1 MYGATVFIISKRKEL
16 SIKYKKLIEALK
28 QEVYVISSLSEALFK
43 IQKTEPELLIIS
55 DTIDEKL
62 SDFCAKIRALTC
74 NVRPV
79 IIAISKSSDI
89 DDKLK
94 ILDSGA
100 DDFMSESIAPK
111 EFQAR
116 IKAHLRR
123 YLENSFNP
131 ITFFALKNLS
141 IKMLKKLIMGKK
153 SASVMLGRIANIN
166 TYREI
171 YGEIAYQKVL
181 QTLGAIVNST
191 LGAQDFAG
199 HFFDDEFIIITN
211 VQKAEKIA
219 SFLTFA
225 FDNVLSRFYNKRDY
239 ENNFTLLSPDI
250 KEEKREGLMRL
261 EICALEFEST
271 KFNSYEQIIN
281 ELFGLIKLCKNSEKS
296 CYIIDRPK
304 LYGEVKEKKIKN
316 RVLIMEEDES
326 LSLLLETLC
335 SLNSLNAKVCDG
347 YEKFFKEYKNFL
359 PDVVIIDYGDKN
371 AKEGL
376 EISKKLKQNKPYAP
390 KIIFS
395 SSVHNKE
402 EILAAGADFYI
413 PKPYEADDMI
423 KWIKKFLLL

>member
-1 MYGATVFIISKRKEL
+1 MYAATIFIISKRKEL
-16 SIKYKKLIEALK
+16 SIKYKKLIEALN
-28 QEVYVISSLSEALFK
+28 QEVYVIPSLSEALLK
-43 IQKTEPELLIIS
+43 IQETEPELLIVS
-55 DTIDEKL
+55 DTIEEGL
-62 SDFCAKIRALTC
+62 PDFCAKMRALTC
-74 NVRPV
+74 NIRPV

-94 ILDSGA
+94 ILESGA
-100 DDFMSESIAPK
+100 DDFMDESIAPK

-141 IKMLKKLIMGKK
+141 AKMLKKLISGKK
-153 SASVMLGRIANIN
+153 NASVMLGKIANIN

-211 VQKAEKIA
+211 EQKVEKIA

-239 ENNFTLLSPDI
+239 ENNFTLLSSDI
-250 KEEKREGLMRL
+250 KEEEREGLMRL
-261 EICALEFEST
+261 EICATEYKKE

-281 ELFGLIKLCKNSEKS
+281 ELFGLIKLCKNTEKS

-304 LYGEVKEKKIKN
+304 LYGEVKEKRIKN
-316 RVLIMEEDES
+316 RVLIMEEDEP

-335 SLNSLNAKVCDG
+335 SLNSLDARVCTE
-347 YEKFFKEYKNFL
+347 YENFFREYENFM
-359 PDVVIIDYGDKN
+359 PDVVIIDYGDKST
-371 AKEGL
+371 KEGL
-376 EISKKLKQNKPYAP
+376 EISRKIKQNKNYAP

-395 SSVHNKE
+395 SSLHNKE
-402 EILAAGADFYI
+402 EILTAGADFYI

-423 KWIKKFLLL
+423 KRIKKFLTT

>member
-1 MYGATVFIISKRKEL
+1 MYAATIFIISKRKEL
-16 SIKYKKLIEALK
+16 SIKYKKLIEALN
-28 QEVYVISSLSEALFK
+28 QEVYVIPSLSEALLK
-43 IQKTEPELLIIS
+43 IQETEPELLIVS
-55 DTIDEKL
+55 DTIEEGL
-62 SDFCAKIRALTC
+62 PDFCVKMRALTC
-74 NVRPV
+74 NIRPV

-94 ILDSGA
+94 ILESGA
-100 DDFMSESIAPK
+100 DDFMDESIAPK

-141 IKMLKKLIMGKK
+141 VKMLKKLISGKK
-153 SASVMLGRIANIN
+153 NASVMLGKIANIN

-171 YGEIAYQKVL
+171 YGELAYQKVL
-181 QTLGAIVNST
+181 QTIGAIVNST

-211 VQKAEKIA
+211 EQKVEKIA

-239 ENNFTLLSPDI
+239 ENNFTLLSSDI
-250 KEEKREGLMRL
+250 KEEEREGLMRL
-261 EICALEFEST
+261 EICATEYKKE

-281 ELFGLIKLCKNSEKS
+281 ELFGLIKLCKNTEKS

-304 LYGEVKEKKIKN
+304 LYGEVKEKRIKN
-316 RVLIMEEDES
+316 RVLIMEEDEP

-335 SLNSLNAKVCDG
+335 SLNALDARVCTE
-347 YEKFFKEYKNFL
+347 YENFFREYENFM
-359 PDVVIIDYGDKN
+359 PDVVIIDYGDKST
-371 AKEGL
+371 KEGL
-376 EISKKLKQNKPYAP
+376 EISRKIKQNKNYAP

-395 SSVHNKE
+395 SSLHNKE
-402 EILAAGADFYI
+402 EILTAGADFYI

-423 KWIKKFLLL
+423 KRIKKFLTT